1 MKITIITDAK
11 GDVVLALLSKPQWIE
26 PQPFGSYR
34 LLAGP
39 GQNVHEIELP
49 AHLEAVQSTEKF
61 HRDLKT
67 HLASLKPGEEKSG
80 SQKKGRGG

>member
-11 GDVVLALLSKPQWIE
+11 GDVVGTVLQPQWIE

-39 GQNVHEIELP
+39 GQTVHEVELP
-49 AHLEAVQSTEKF
+49 AHLEGVQSTEEF

-67 HLASLKPGEEKSG
+67 HLASLKRGEEKSG